1 MFEWED
7 PCKSCYALLTF
18 SLAVTYLEVWHLP
31 LLPFLLITFH
41 LYRARPPHL
50 PGLLEEEEALGAEDG
65 DKDATKDEAKGEDW
79 KISTRIKEV
88 TQKALWMQEV
98 LGQAADRA
106 ESLQNLFLC
115 TVPFISCVAGC
126 LLLLLMALLYF
137 LPVR

>member
-1 MFEWED
+1 M
-7 PCKSCYALLTF
+7 
-18 SLAVTYLEVWHLP
+18 TYLEVWHLP
-31 LLPFLLITFH
+31 LLPLLLITFH
-41 LYRARPPHL
+41 LYRAQPLHL
-50 PGLLEEEEALGAEDG
+50 PGLLEEEEAEGAEDG

-126 LLLLLMALLYF
+126 LLLLLMSLLYL